1 MNHPL
6 IVFLEVIIW
15 IQILSSSTTK
25 ETQENESMEPIVM
38 DGICCYCI
46 YSEEPE
52 ADASFIWKP
61 VTPIKPQLNITS

>member
-15 IQILSSSTTK
+15 IQIRSSSTTK
-25 ETQENESMEPIVM
+25 ETQENESMEPIVV
-38 DGICCYCI
+38 DCICCCI

-52 ADASFIWKP
+52 ADASFIWKA
-61 VTPIKPQLNITS
+61 VTPIKPQPNIT